1 MEMDDYDNE
10 QLMAII
16 DDNSDF
22 IHNCII
28 TLFDRAV
35 DDGRW
40 LPISL
45 LKKVPRGSIYDDAFI
60 LISCNNEHIKD
71 PSNPEYGRPVPVF
84 YYPER
89 SLCARTYAIGVIS
102 HDNDLGYSKITSF
115 GNPLPNSRATSFKFI
130 TER

>member
-45 LKKVPRGSIYDDAFI
+45 LKKVPRGSLYEDAFI
-60 LISCNNEHIKD
+60 IISCNNEHIKD
-71 PSNPEYGRPVPVF
+71 PELQESDRPVPTYNNNCKVH
-84 YYPER
+84 
-89 SLCARTYAIGVIS
+89 AYAIGYVS
-102 HDNDLGYSKITSF
+102 SSNELGYSKTKINIF
-115 GNPLPNSRATSFKFI
+115 GNPLPNSRVTSFKFI